1 MCIRDSDKDLNKF
14 NFFVEYPENLRKER
28 MMIDYQWRNTQKSDF
43 ENLYNERLSDEIP
56 YIHKSKSKADL
67 VL

>member
-1 MCIRDSDKDLNKF
+1 MNIDVDIDMSMYMSMNMDVLMEITLD
-14 NFFVEYPENLRKER
+14 Y
-28 MMIDYQWRNTQKSDF
+28 DYQWRNTQKSDF

-56 YIHKSKSKADL
+56 LIHKSKSKADL